1 MRRAARLVRVWGIVA
16 ESSKSRTSERNGI
29 KQCLKAGHTV
39 ILLGTGGVGKTTIA
53 AALGIAS
60 ATVGNHTAVITIDPA
75 RRLRDALGL
84 RRLGYRPTHIDPRRL
99 ARAGLDPGLALFAM
113 VLDVKHQWNAMVE
126 GFIADRATR
135 ERILANRFYRML
147 AGQLAG
153 SDAYAALEALYDLHE
168 KSRFEVTI
176 VDTPPAAHA
185 FEFIQA
191 PGRMAR
197 LLDSGAAR
205 LFSSASAFPGSRL
218 AFRFASRASRRVM
231 EELERFTGTEV
242 LSSIADFFTSAA
254 AATGAMVERFRKA
267 ERMLRSSTVHFVIV
281 TTAEPDRLSHAREL
295 TEELAGEGLSS
306 AAIVI
311 NRFLDEEASDI
322 GANGRDGAMMPSGFR
337 DASKRDPEVRRA
349 VDYLED
355 YQRRLNMTAARV
367 GEFIRE
373 LPDDVAIAAA
383 PELAIETADLAM
395 LRTIAEHLT
404 QADSMSIGMAKP
416 NTLRRRAART
426 GRKSKPE

>member
-1 MRRAARLVRVWGIVA
+1 MRRAARVVRVWGIVA
-16 ESSKSRTSERNGI
+16 GSSKSRVSGQDGI
-29 KQCLKAGHTV
+29 KECLRTGHTI

-60 ATVGNHTAVITIDPA
+60 ATLGNRTAVITIDPA

-84 RRLGYRPTHIDPRRL
+84 RRLGDRPTRIDPRRL
-99 ARAGLDPGLALFAM
+99 ARAGLDPRLALFAM

-126 GFIADRATR
+126 RFIADRATR
-135 ERILANRFYRML
+135 ERILANRFYRTL

-218 AFRFASRASRRVM
+218 AFRFASRASRRVI
-231 EELERFTGTEV
+231 EELERFTGTDV
-242 LSSIADFFTSAA
+242 LSSLADFFTSAA

-295 TEELAGEGLSS
+295 TEELTGEGLSS

-311 NRFLDEEASDI
+311 NRFLDEEASAI
-322 GANGRDGAMMPSGFR
+322 RANGCDGAMMASGFR
-337 DASKRDPEVRRA
+337 DASKRDPEIGRA
-349 VDYLED
+349 IDYLED
-355 YQRRLNMTAARV
+355 YQRRLNTTAARV
-367 GEFIRE
+367 GEFMRK
-373 LPDDVAIAAA
+373 LPDEVAVAAA

-404 QADSMSIGMAKP
+404 GADSTIVGTANPDTSRK
-416 NTLRRRAART
+416 RSART
-426 GRKSKPE
+426 RRKSKPE